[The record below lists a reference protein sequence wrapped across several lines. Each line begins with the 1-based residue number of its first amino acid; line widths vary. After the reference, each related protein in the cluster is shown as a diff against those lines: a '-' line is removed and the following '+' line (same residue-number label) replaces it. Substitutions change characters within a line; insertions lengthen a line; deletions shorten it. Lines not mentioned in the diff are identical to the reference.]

1 MSLTR
6 YNEIVMILHVKKH
19 ENFVFQK
26 LVFFEISGICWH
38 VFVKGEVNIG
48 RNPKDF
54 AVG

>member
-6 YNEIVMILHVKKH
+6 YNEIVMIIHVKQH
-19 ENFVFQK
+19 ESFVFQK
-26 LVFFEISGICWH
+26 LFFFEISGISWY
-38 VFVKGEVNIG
+38 VFVKGKVNLG